1 MNRPDLD
8 EIDLRILREL
18 QADASR
24 TNQDL
29 ADRVH
34 VSPATCLRRVR
45 RLEAAGAIE
54 RRIALV
60 DPQALGGVL
69 QALCEV
75 TLDHQGAEHLEAFE
89 SVVRPH
95 PAVQQC
101 YRVSAGPDFV
111 LVVAVPDMP
120 AWDGIVQSL
129 FTQQANVRNV
139 RSYFVTR
146 RVKFDPAFPALAP
159 RREDLLRGAP
169 RTGAGVARRGL

>member
-1 MNRPDLD
+1 MDHVSAPDLD
-8 EIDLRILREL
+8 EIDRRILREL
-18 QADASR
+18 QLDASR

-45 RLEAAGAIE
+45 RLETAGVIQ

-69 QALCEV
+69 QAVCEV
-75 TLDHQGAEHLEAFE
+75 TLDRQGAEHLDAFE
-89 SVVRPH
+89 AAVRPH

-111 LVVAVPDMP
+111 LVVAVPGMA
-120 AWDGIVQSL
+120 AWDGVVQSL

-146 RVKFDPAFPALAP
+146 RVKFDPAFGALA
-159 RREDLLRGAP
+159 
-169 RTGAGVARRGL
+169 

>member
-1 MNRPDLD
+1 MIQAEID
-8 EIDLRILREL
+8 EIDRRILREL
-18 QADASR
+18 QADSGR

-45 RLEAAGAIE
+45 RLEEAGVIQ
-54 RRIALV
+54 RRVALV
-60 DPQALGGVL
+60 DPQVLGGAL
-69 QALCEV
+69 QAVCEV
-75 TLDHQGAEHLEAFE
+75 TLDRQGAEHLDAFE
-89 SVVRPH
+89 AAVRSH

-111 LVVAVPDMP
+111 LVLAVTGMA
-120 AWDGIVQSL
+120 AWDGVVQTL

-146 RVKFDPAFPALAP
+146 RVKFDPAFACIA
-159 RREDLLRGAP
+159 
-169 RTGAGVARRGL
+169 

>member
-1 MNRPDLD
+1 VTIAALD
-8 EIDLRILREL
+8 EIDRRILREL

-29 ADRVH
+29 ADLVH

-45 RLEAAGAIE
+45 RLEASGAIE

-60 DPQALGGVL
+60 DAQRLGGVL
-69 QALCEV
+69 QVVCEV
-75 TLDHQGAEHLEAFE
+75 TLDRQGAEHLDAFE

-111 LVVAVPDMP
+111 LVVAVPGMP

-139 RSYFVTR
+139 RSFFVTR
-146 RVKFDPAFPALAP
+146 RVKFDPAFAALATG
-159 RREDLLRGAP
+159 DVDIVRGAP
-169 RTGAGVARRGL
+169 RAGPGFGLRGR